1 MDYIAALRGRRA
13 LVVTVIVLAAIF
25 IVNAIVRLSLGST
38 FHMAP
43 SFADLS
49 RMKGSVTTHE
59 VLPNGAKET
68 IIVNKALGRRVVIVD
83 RGYRGSIVDDT
94 RTKTSKVKRP
104 GFTPG
109 PYLTKTTS
117 IDKSVHKTAYTEH
130 FNFDK
135 DMNLGY
141 FWYAALVVGLVLATV
156 LSGTFS
162 SENNGH
168 LEMSFMRP
176 QSREHLAIRAIATD
190 ILTILLAEIATVI
203 FALATVAIYI
213 EVRPTISGSTLATI
227 LLNLLAPIAWYAMLL
242 AATASLRGGRG
253 LVVGFAWPL
262 AFILPGA
269 FSGTAGNVLPIWKAV
284 HVFLI
289 PLVRLDPLWYMQH
302 FSLTPKT
309 VALGVTLGNA
319 VQPVLA
325 GLSMLALLYFIAAVL
340 QWRRMEA

>member
-1 MDYIAALRGRRA
+1 MDYIAALRGRKA

-38 FHMAP
+38 LHMAP
-43 SFADLS
+43 SFADFKY
-49 RMKGSVTTHE
+49 MKGSVTTHK
-59 VLPNGAKET
+59 VLPNGEKET
-68 IIVNKALGRRVVIVD
+68 IIVSKALGRRVVIVD
-83 RGYRGSIVDDT
+83 RGYRGTTVHATSPV
-94 RTKTSKVKRP
+94 TKKPQKIGSSSGP
-104 GFTPG
+104 LFTDR
-109 PYLTKTTS
+109 KTT
-117 IDKSVHKTAYTEH
+117 DGKSYRETMRFGGAS
-130 FNFDK
+130 D
-135 DMNLGY
+135 LGY
-141 FWYAALVVGLVLATV
+141 FWYAALVVGLILATV
-156 LSGTFS
+156 LSKTFS
-162 SENNGH
+162 SENDGH

-176 QSREHLAIRAIATD
+176 RSREHLAIRAIATD

-203 FALATVAIYI
+203 FALATVAVYI

-269 FSGTAGNVLPIWKAV
+269 FSGTAGNVLPIWKVV
-284 HVFLI
+284 HAFLV